1 MTLKNKDLPL
11 IWIRGAGDLATGV
24 GVRLLNAGF
33 KVIYSEMKQ
42 PTVIRRT
49 VAFAAAVYEG
59 VTSVEGH
66 AAIECSDVERIE
78 KALSKGQVPIYTGD
92 ETLGIVYFKP
102 TIFIE
107 GTIRKF
113 KTDMPRNLVPYTIA
127 LGPGFFAPEDA
138 DGVVE
143 TMRGHY
149 LGQVIWKGSAIPNTG
164 IPGEVGGFSKERVIH
179 APVEGSLIGL
189 KAIGD
194 EVTAGETIAIIRSE
208 TITNIKTE
216 TKVITKS
223 NDMEI
228 DTRVIAPITGILR
241 GLIYDGLWVAK
252 GLKIA
257 DIDPRC
263 NKNHCFSISDKA
275 RSIGGGVLEA
285 VMVLILKSE

>member
-24 GVRLLNAGF
+24 GVRLLSAGF

-49 VAFAAAVYEG
+49 VAFASAVYEG

-66 AAIECSDVERIE
+66 AAVECSDIERIE
-78 KALSKGQVPIYTGD
+78 KALLKGQVPIYTGD
-92 ETLGIVYFKP
+92 ETLGIAYFKP

-107 GTIRKF
+107 GTIRKY
-113 KTDMPRNLVPYTIA
+113 KTDMPRNLVPYTLA

-194 EVTAGETIAIIRSE
+194 EVTAGETIAIIRSNE
-208 TITNIKTE
+208 
-216 TKVITKS
+216 
-223 NDMEI
+223 MEA
-228 DTRVIAPITGILR
+228 DTRVIAPITGMLR

-263 NKNHCFSISDKA
+263 NKDHCFSISDKA